1 MGIKDAS
8 ITETIGFDNQRA
20 IESNRKLTRDEIF
33 QVLSNDRRRYA
44 LHYLKRHE
52 GETIPL
58 RDVVDAVAAWEND
71 VEIDEL
77 DSNTRKCVYTA
88 LRQSHLPRLDDVGVI
103 DYDHL
108 RGEAT
113 ITEAARDVQ
122 MYLEYVP
129 DNDLAWHQFY
139 LGLSVIA
146 STIVVLKWL
155 GIPPFS
161 SFTWATVSIVVISI
175 FTFASIYH
183 TYFARK
189 FELGTDELV
198 SRE

>member
-8 ITETIGFDNQRA
+8 ITETIGFNNHRVV
-20 IESNRKLTRDEIF
+20 ESNRELTRDEIF

-71 VEIDEL
+71 IDTEEL

-103 DYDHL
+103 EYDHL
-108 RGEAT
+108 RGEAR

-146 STIVVLKWL
+146 STVVAIKWL

-161 SFTWATVSIVVISI
+161 SLSWTTVSILVIAV
-175 FTFASIYH
+175 FTFASVYH
-183 TYFARK
+183 TYFAHK
-189 FELGTDELV
+189 YKLGADELV
-198 SRE
+198 RRE